1 MQKAITPS
9 SVLSIAFTA
18 DKQTTQIETHL
29 YVVKEKNKKERN
41 AASHLHSLFFGNKTH
56 AVLQIVAYENKAGEP
71 DYFSS
76 YE

>member
-9 SVLSIAFTA
+9 SALSIAFTA
-18 DKQTTQIETHL
+18 DKKTTQIETHL
-29 YVVKEKNKKERN
+29 YVVKEKNKRERN